1 MEVMVMF
8 NVYIV
13 GVIVA
18 ILLGMFI
25 FNQEYEKILNEIRE
39 ESGESITKEEAI
51 IVLLISS
58 LLSWFAVLYHLTY
71 LVTKKK

>member
-1 MEVMVMF
+1 ML
-8 NVYIV
+8 NVYVV

-25 FNQEYEKILNEIRE
+25 FNHEHENIVKEIKE
-39 ESGESITKEEAI
+39 ESGETITKEEAI
-51 IVLLISS
+51 IILLMSS
-58 LLSWFAVLYHLTY
+58 LLSWFAVLYHLIY

>member
-1 MEVMVMF
+1 MF

>member
-1 MEVMVMF
+1 ML

-13 GVIVA
+13 GVTVA

-25 FNQEYEKILNEIRE
+25 FNQEHEKILNEIKE

-51 IVLLISS
+51 IILLLSS
-58 LLSWFAVLYHLTY
+58 LLSWFAVLYHLIY
-71 LVTKKK
+71 LVTRKK